1 MSKKK
6 TKVTNKEFYTFDIE
20 TTTLITGVTEK
31 NLIQRDGI
39 IWSGQF
45 YNGVEYTQT
54 RNLLNTIAFL
64 TNLNE
69 RYKEEP
75 FKLCIYV
82 HNLSYEFQF
91 IKDFFK
97 WKKLL
102 CSNTRKIISA
112 ETEGLVFKCS
122 YYLSNMNLRKFLEN
136 ENVPEQYQKSEM
148 DYSKRRYPW
157 TKLTD
162 QEYIYCKNDVVGLHL
177 AIQNILKHTE
187 DNDLNN
193 IPMTSTGYVRKDCR
207 VASKSNYR
215 NRFRFLDEKLTYEQ
229 FQFCRK
235 AFRGGNTHANRR
247 NANKVMLDS
256 FSVDEKS
263 AYPYELLTKKFPTEF
278 HKMKCFTEKEFNYFL
293 DHSDRWAMLIEVSF
307 KNIKLKDRVS
317 VPYIPISK
325 IPNKPFK
332 GEADNGRLLEADDIV
347 KMVVTEVDYKI
358 ILNQYDFDDMKIST
372 VYYSKKKPICKEIKN
387 VILTYFYDKTTL
399 DGIPEKAYFRM
410 KQKNKLN
417 GIYGMYVTNPCKND
431 YKMNNL
437 EHLVEEDKSTTEE
450 ELLDHFY
457 SSFNSFLSYQVGVW
471 VTAYARED
479 LQELIDLIDYED
491 FIYCDTD
498 SVKALHYEK
507 YEEII
512 EEINDYRKWLCEQ
525 NGAFVDYNGKRVH
538 LGFFEFEGKT
548 KYFKTFGAKK
558 YVYGNSNED
567 FKITISGVPKAKGKE
582 RILEAIKEGTL
593 KNFYD
598 IEIGFI
604 FKNIKMTSAY
614 NDYTDIKKF
623 VIDGKN
629 VYYASNIALYDADYT
644 LGLSASYE
652 KLLFLFEGVI

>member
-31 NLIQRDGI
+31 NLLQRDGI

-54 RNLLNTIAFL
+54 RDLLNTIAFL

-136 ENVPEQYQKSEM
+136 ENVPEEYQKSEM

-177 AIQNILKHTE
+177 AIQNILKNTE

-215 NRFRFLDEKLTYEQ
+215 NRFRFLDERLTYEQ

-247 NANKVMLDS
+247 NANKVMIDS

-293 DHSDRWAMLIEVSF
+293 NNSDRWAMLIEVSF
-307 KNIKLKDRVS
+307 KNIKLKERVS

-325 IPNKPFK
+325 IPNKNFK
-332 GEADNGRLLEADDIV
+332 GEADNGRLLEADYIV

-358 ILNQYDFDDMKIST
+358 ILNQYDFEDMKIST

-417 GIYGMYVTNPCKND
+417 GIYGMYVTNPCKNE
-431 YKMNNL
+431 YKMDNL
-437 EHLVEEDKSTTEE
+437 KHLVEEDTSTTEE

-457 SSFNSFLSYQVGVW
+457 NSFNSFLSYQVGVW

-491 FIYCDTD
+491 FLYCDTD
-498 SVKALHYEK
+498 
-507 YEEII
+507 
-512 EEINDYRKWLCEQ
+512 
-525 NGAFVDYNGKRVH
+525 
-538 LGFFEFEGKT
+538 
-548 KYFKTFGAKK
+548 
-558 YVYGNSNED
+558 
-567 FKITISGVPKAKGKE
+567 
-582 RILEAIKEGTL
+582 
-593 KNFYD
+593 
-598 IEIGFI
+598 
-604 FKNIKMTSAY
+604 
-614 NDYTDIKKF
+614 
-623 VIDGKN
+623 
-629 VYYASNIALYDADYT
+629 
-644 LGLSASYE
+644 
-652 KLLFLFEGVI
+652 